1 MSFWKKLM
9 GRLSPGDDSQ
19 TETQAE
25 RDLAHEGVDGV
36 AADEFVE
43 QQLGGADPTKLVDDE
58 FKP

>member
-1 MSFWKKLM
+1 M
-9 GRLSPGDDSQ
+9 GRLSPDDNSQ

-25 RDLAHEGVDGV
+25 KRVEHEGVDGI

-43 QQLGGADPTKLVDDE
+43 QQLGGVNPTALVDDE